1 MARIVADQLTGA
13 CVHGHRLGLA
23 TARLAQQAVARLVL
37 GIEAL
42 ARGTAVTVV
51 LVAVIIAIIVAVV
64 VVLTITLVVT
74 LLAAQ
79 VHLIF
84 NLVKE
89 AHGCVLSRFSA
100 GAPIISAHF
109 RALFYCKLRAKYYP
123 AQANERRAFLKGR
136 LKVLAHAAGKLGQ
149 AQIGVRRL
157 KLIP

>member
-1 MARIVADQLTGA
+1 MGV
-13 CVHGHRLGLA
+13 
-23 TARLAQQAVARLVL
+23 
-37 GIEAL
+37 EAL
-42 ARGTAVTVV
+42 ARSTAVA
-51 LVAVIIAIIVAVV
+51 VALITIVIAVIVAVV
-64 VVLTITLVVT
+64 VVLAITLVVT

-123 AQANERRAFLKGR
+123 AQANERRALLKGR
-136 LKVLAHAAGKLGQ
+136 LKVLAHAAGKFGQ